1 MSKIKVNFIVDNT
14 PFYSKK
20 VENSETL
27 ADIREKFKIG
37 DEYLFQTNDGFDIL
51 KDDEKDYSI
60 EDSLIDQTKII
71 LKKTSN
77 KVEKHNPIE
86 GNKYVWEKK
95 I

>member
-1 MSKIKVNFIVDNT
+1 MNFIVNNN
-14 PFYSKK
+14 PLYSKK
-20 VENSETL
+20 VENSQTWV
-27 ADIREKFKIG
+27 DIREKFKII